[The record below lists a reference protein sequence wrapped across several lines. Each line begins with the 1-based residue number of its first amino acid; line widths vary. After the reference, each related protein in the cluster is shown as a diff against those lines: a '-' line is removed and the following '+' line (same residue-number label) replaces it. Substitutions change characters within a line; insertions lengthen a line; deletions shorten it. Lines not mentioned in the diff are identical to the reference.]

1 MENVSQFVIS
11 PLKIIETMKA
21 LSILSLFAGAIL
33 TMSCNSQSDKGSAL
47 VFEERVFNM
56 QSASCQTDSTRC
68 AEVKT
73 TYPIAIEGNAE
84 VIQIINDSIMFHLC
98 QSISPFAESPEQV
111 SLNLEEAAA
120 TFIGEYQYFIS
131 EEPEYEIGWA
141 LETNGQVLYQSP
153 KYISIELSN
162 YSFTGGAHPNS
173 YTTYLNF
180 DAKTGAKIDPVELV
194 SDVKRLMQLAEAR
207 FKEAREM
214 PADANLIEEGFF
226 WDGAFVLPQNIAI
239 VENGLQFYYNPYEV
253 AAYVMGPTEFV
264 VTYEE
269 MGDIW
274 KG

>member
-1 MENVSQFVIS
+1 
-11 PLKIIETMKA
+11 MKT
-21 LSILSLFAGAIL
+21 LSILSIFACAIL
-33 TMSCNSQSDKGSAL
+33 TVSCNSQSGKGSAI

-73 TYPIAIEGNAE
+73 TYPMAIEGNAE
-84 VIQIINDSIMFHLC
+84 VMRIINDSIMFHLC

-141 LETNGQVLYQSP
+141 LETNGQVLHQSP

-180 DAKTGAKIDPVELV
+180 DAKTGAKVDPIELV
-194 SDVKRLMQLAEAR
+194 ADVKRLMQLAEAR
-207 FKEAREM
+207 FKAAREM

-226 WDGAFVLPQNIAI
+226 WDGAFVLPQNVAI

-253 AAYVMGPTEFV
+253 AAYVMGPTEFI
-264 VTYEE
+264 VTFEE